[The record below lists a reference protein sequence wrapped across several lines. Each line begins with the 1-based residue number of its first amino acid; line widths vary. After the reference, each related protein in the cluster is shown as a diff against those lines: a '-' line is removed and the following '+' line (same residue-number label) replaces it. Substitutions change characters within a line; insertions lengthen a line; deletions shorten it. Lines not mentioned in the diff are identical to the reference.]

1 MNDNNNNNNNNNDH
15 NNNNNNHHN
24 NNNNN
29 NDHNNNPF
37 KLLTDIPL
45 ISFVLDLLK
54 TYCKTKD
61 NLSSECFAHDYF
73 ETYSNA
79 SRFRFA
85 KYKPNDQDLVD

>member
-1 MNDNNNNNNNNNDH
+1 
-15 NNNNNNHHN
+15 
-24 NNNNN
+24 
-29 NDHNNNPF
+29 
-37 KLLTDIPL
+37 LTNIPL
-45 ISFVLDLLK
+45 INFVLDLLK

-85 KYKPNDQDLVD
+85 KYKPNHKELAD